1 MKAKVIELRPL
12 IAASLMLAAVAPAVR
27 ADEVSD
33 WNQNMFTAVFTAKTI
48 PLVTT
53 RVTAMVQS
61 AVFDAINGV
70 HRRYTPVY
78 VPPDAP
84 PGASARAAVVQA
96 AYGTLV
102 QLYPSQKATLDAQ
115 RASSLAKLTDED
127 GTVGE
132 SVQRGLAW

>member
-1 MKAKVIELRPL
+1 MKNRTIKYHFL
-12 IAASLMLAAVAPAVR
+12 LAAGVAVAAVVGVPAVR

-78 VPPDAP
+78 VPLRRMRRP
-84 PGASARAAVVQA
+84 ARRL
-96 AYGTLV
+96 GL
-102 QLYPSQKATLDAQ
+102 
-115 RASSLAKLTDED
+115 RWCKLLTA
-127 GTVGE
+127 
-132 SVQRGLAW
+132 L